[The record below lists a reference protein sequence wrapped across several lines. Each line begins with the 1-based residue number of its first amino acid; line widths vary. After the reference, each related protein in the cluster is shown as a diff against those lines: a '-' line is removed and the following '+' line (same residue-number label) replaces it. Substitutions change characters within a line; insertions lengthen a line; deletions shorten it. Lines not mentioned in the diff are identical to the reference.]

1 MYLWFDRIVIAI
13 VFFPFAQSRE
23 LLIPGLIIP
32 DDIVHLRDRAITGS
46 DPTFLEKLTYNAND
60 NYSSQAV
67 QSARNDH
74 VHVRSFNDEPVSSS
88 TLFFN
93 YRANILFLFPLLL
106 FLLVQI
112 PFNQHQR
119 CKRCVFLQTFHTDVI
134 MLGYRLRYYARTHAK
149 LRLSKCLGSVIIHVR
164 TYEAGGSEESFFWR
178 DSDIFLFVSRKGK
191 KKNKNLFRSN
201 SLWRVFFF
209 FSFSN
214 YLRLKT
220 DRWNLKNFLSLE
232 SFTVKMT
239 VKITLRVVVREL
251 SRWIS
256 PHDTAEI
263 SRLMEKDWELF
274 FGYFSLYRINFI
286 HRFRAY
292 LLLDNSILN
301 VNAF

>member
-1 MYLWFDRIVIAI
+1 M
-13 VFFPFAQSRE
+13 
-23 LLIPGLIIP
+23 
-32 DDIVHLRDRAITGS
+32 
-46 DPTFLEKLTYNAND
+46 
-60 NYSSQAV
+60 
-67 QSARNDH
+67 
-74 VHVRSFNDEPVSSS
+74 
-88 TLFFN
+88 
-93 YRANILFLFPLLL
+93 
-106 FLLVQI
+106 
-112 PFNQHQR
+112 
-119 CKRCVFLQTFHTDVI
+119 
-134 MLGYRLRYYARTHAK
+134 
-149 LRLSKCLGSVIIHVR
+149 RLSPNVSHRRHYAWISIALLCENPRETTSFQVSRLSNYPR
-164 TYEAGGSEESFFWR
+164 CTYEAGGSEESFFWR

-201 SLWRVFFF
+201 SLWRVFFL

>member
-1 MYLWFDRIVIAI
+1 MITCTFDHSTTNQFLPPRSFSIIAPTYYS
-13 VFFPFAQSRE
+13 FFLSSSSSSRPNSFQPTPEMQLFDARDASFSKRFAQTSLCLNIDCVIMRLTTSFQVSRLSNYPRSYVRSGGE
-23 LLIPGLIIP
+23 RRKLLLTRFRY
-32 DDIVHLRDRAITGS
+32 LSFR
-46 DPTFLEKLTYNAND
+46 LEK
-60 NYSSQAV
+60 
-67 QSARNDH
+67 R
-74 VHVRSFNDEPVSSS
+74 
-88 TLFFN
+88 
-93 YRANILFLFPLLL
+93 
-106 FLLVQI
+106 
-112 PFNQHQR
+112 
-119 CKRCVFLQTFHTDVI
+119 
-134 MLGYRLRYYARTHAK
+134 
-149 LRLSKCLGSVIIHVR
+149 
-164 TYEAGGSEESFFWR
+164 
-178 DSDIFLFVSRKGK
+178 K

-232 SFTVKMT
+232 SFT

>member
-1 MYLWFDRIVIAI
+1 
-13 VFFPFAQSRE
+13 
-23 LLIPGLIIP
+23 
-32 DDIVHLRDRAITGS
+32 
-46 DPTFLEKLTYNAND
+46 
-60 NYSSQAV
+60 
-67 QSARNDH
+67 
-74 VHVRSFNDEPVSSS
+74 
-88 TLFFN
+88 
-93 YRANILFLFPLLL
+93 
-106 FLLVQI
+106 
-112 PFNQHQR
+112 
-119 CKRCVFLQTFHTDVI
+119 
-134 MLGYRLRYYARTHAK
+134 MLGYRLRYYARTNAK

-191 KKNKNLFRSN
+191 KKTRIFFVRILYEEYFF
-201 SLWRVFFF
+201 LFFF
-209 FSFSN
+209 KLI
-214 YLRLKT
+214 LRLKT
-220 DRWNLKNFLSLE
+220 DWWNLKNFLSLE
-232 SFTVKMT
+232 SFT